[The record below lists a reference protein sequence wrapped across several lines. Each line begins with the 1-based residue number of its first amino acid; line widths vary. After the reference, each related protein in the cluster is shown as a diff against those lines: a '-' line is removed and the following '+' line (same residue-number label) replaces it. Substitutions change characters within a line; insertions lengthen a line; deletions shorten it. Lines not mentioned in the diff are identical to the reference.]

1 MSERI
6 QKDKKLPAG
15 PSQRCLKVGEEVRRI
30 LSSIFQNYF
39 FEDSTVSAASITI
52 TEVQM
57 SADLGHAK
65 VFFMPLGGASKEL
78 VLETMRAHSTRIRHL
93 LSKKVQLRHV
103 PSLDFRMDGSFD
115 AFATINN
122 ALK

>member
-1 MSERI
+1 M
-6 QKDKKLPAG
+6 DKKSPMG
-15 PSQRCLKVGEEVRRI
+15 PTQRCLKVGEEVRRV

-39 FEDSTVSAASITI
+39 FEDSAVSTTSITI

-65 VFFMPLGGASKEL
+65 VFLIPLGGVSKEL
-78 VLETMRAHSTRIRHL
+78 VLKTVCAHSSRIRHL
-93 LSKKVQLRHV
+93 LGKKVQLRHV
-103 PSLDFRMDGSFD
+103 PALDFRIDETFD
-115 AFATINN
+115 AFAAINN